1 MRATSWPRCISHT
14 RTVVSRPPCSR
25 HTPAP
30 GAGQPSPPQ
39 LLPHQRGLN
48 RDRASAGVPHRAQ
61 SALVWRESQRRDR
74 HRVALVRANTCTM
87 QASGPT
93 INGRVG
99 DAARSATPSTRCAY
113 PQPTSHHRCWSD
125 TRIARRTSGVGGRP
139 APELEVTPGGDDLL
153 AVRCVHHRVD
163 TPGVALPAAHHAL
176 GTPVVEQATAV
187 FAAAHDLLRPAAGRY
202 LCITGACT
210 HTHTPPPPRPVFF
223 TLPAPRSLCC
233 IAGARVMGV
242 CSEACGRQKYT
253 VFSMSSCSCGA
264 SCICGAAADAPCAEP
279 PPPVRALRPTP
290 SSTANTTSSGS
301 VPRVLLPQAPMRP
314 VRVGLAPGRPGP
326 RRPQWGSTSHLAY
339 AMADAV
345 RLTISR

>member
-1 MRATSWPRCISHT
+1 MPACRTEHRVRSSGERASEEIVIVWPWYER
-14 RTVVSRPPCSR
+14 
-25 HTPAP
+25 TPAP
-30 GAGQPSPPQ
+30 CKQAALRSMEESGMRHAQQPLPLGAP
-39 LLPHQRGLN
+39 
-48 RDRASAGVPHRAQ
+48 
-61 SALVWRESQRRDR
+61 
-74 HRVALVRANTCTM
+74 
-87 QASGPT
+87 GP
-93 INGRVG
+93 
-99 DAARSATPSTRCAY
+99 Y

-210 HTHTPPPPRPVFF
+210 HTHTPPPPPRPVFF